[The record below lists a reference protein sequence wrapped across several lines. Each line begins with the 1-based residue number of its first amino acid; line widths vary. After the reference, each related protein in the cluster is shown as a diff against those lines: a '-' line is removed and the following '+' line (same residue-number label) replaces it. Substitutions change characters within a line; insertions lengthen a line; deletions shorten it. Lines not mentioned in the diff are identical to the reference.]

1 MDIESELE
9 KLIEKHKDQ
18 QVGVGQTRI
27 DWVAEDC
34 LREIK
39 MLKDVISHF
48 QNNTT
53 TIKTLTLNVWDSE
66 YCYEKIKTVH
76 TCGKCEY
83 RIAENGEQFPNF
95 CPNCGRK
102 INR

>member
-1 MDIESELE
+1 MDIETELE

-34 LREIK
+34 LREIR

-53 TIKTLTLNVWDSE
+53 TIKTLKFYDWDSE
-66 YCYEKIKTVH
+66 DCYEKIKTVH
-76 TCGKCEY
+76 TCGECKY
-83 RIAENGEQFPNF
+83 IVAENGEQFPNF

-102 INR
+102 ITR

>member
-34 LREIK
+34 LREIR

-53 TIKTLTLNVWDSE
+53 NIKTLKFKGWDSDYNCE
-66 YCYEKIKTVH
+66 TIKLVH
-76 TCGKCEY
+76 TCGECKY